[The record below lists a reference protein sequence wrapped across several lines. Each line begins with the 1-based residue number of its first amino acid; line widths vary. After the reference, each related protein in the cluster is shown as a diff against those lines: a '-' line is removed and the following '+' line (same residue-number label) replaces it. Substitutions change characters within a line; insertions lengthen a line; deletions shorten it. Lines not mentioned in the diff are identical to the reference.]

1 MAGKCSRWIETTGL
15 LCVDGVAGGH
25 IRRVVLLRAT
35 APSPTR
41 DTMSRSER
49 WTSPIRRGFALVP
62 GVGALLLA
70 SWIFLPAPNYFLL
83 RFGVGAPEVS
93 AWLIV
98 VSLIAMG
105 LALPDLRATRRRPL
119 AFLCSAVSLLLSCTP
134 LARFPATA
142 RRFDA
147 AMRSALGGD
156 PLRDMP
162 DSLRALMRP
171 RPLIGRDLFLGV
183 SIPGA
188 RMALGL
194 PVSSPGGAPLTMNV
208 YRPRRSGRFPILVQI
223 YGGAW
228 QRGNPDS
235 FANFAQWMAERGY
248 VVFAID
254 YRHAPRWKWP
264 AQLDDVRQ
272 ALGWIRDHAAA
283 YDADTSRVA
292 LIGRSAGGH
301 LALMAA
307 YTPGPL
313 PVSAVISYY
322 GPTDLV
328 DAYFN
333 SPHPDPLDIRKL
345 EVALLGGTPTEMPA
359 RYREASPITYA
370 THRLPA
376 TLLVYGGRDHTVEP
390 RYGQRLEQR
399 LTASGTTAVFLE
411 IPWAEHAFD
420 EVFNG
425 PSSQLA
431 LYHTERFLAWALSAP
446 RPVVQKH

>member
-1 MAGKCSRWIETTGL
+1 MPQT
-15 LCVDGVAGGH
+15 
-25 IRRVVLLRAT
+25 
-35 APSPTR
+35 
-41 DTMSRSER
+41 ER
-49 WTSPIRRGFALVP
+49 GTSSFRRGLALAL

-98 VSLIAMG
+98 ASLIAMG
-105 LALPDLRATRRRPL
+105 LAIPDLRVTRRRPL
-119 AFLCSAVSLLLSCTP
+119 AFLCSLVALLLSCTP
-134 LARFPATA
+134 LVRFPATA

-156 PLRDMP
+156 PVRDIP
-162 DSLRALMRP
+162 DSLRAVMRR
-171 RPLIGRDLFLGV
+171 RPLIVRDLFLGV
-183 SIPGA
+183 PFPAA
-188 RMALGL
+188 RMVRGL
-194 PVSSPGGAPLTMNV
+194 PIASRDGVPLTVNV
-208 YRPRRSGRFPILVQI
+208 YRPRRTGRFPILVQI

-235 FANFAQWMAERGY
+235 FANFAEWMAEHGY

-254 YRHAPRWKWP
+254 HRHAPRWKWP

-272 ALGWIRDHAAA
+272 ALAWIRDHAAA

-292 LIGRSAGGH
+292 LIGRSSGGH

-313 PVSAVISYY
+313 RVSAVISYY

-333 SPHPDPLDIRKL
+333 PPHPDPLGIREL
-345 EVALLGGTPTEMPA
+345 EVDLLGGTPTTMPD

-390 RYGQRLEQR
+390 RYGERLGQR
-399 LTASGTTAVFLE
+399 LTGSGTAAVFLE

-431 LYHTERFLAWALSAP
+431 LYYTERFLAWAISP
-446 RPVVQKH
+446 RRPIVQTH

>member
-1 MAGKCSRWIETTGL
+1 M
-15 LCVDGVAGGH
+15 
-25 IRRVVLLRAT
+25 
-35 APSPTR
+35 P
-41 DTMSRSER
+41 RSEH
-49 WTSPIRRGFALVP
+49 WTSPLRRGLALAL

-70 SWIFLPAPNYFLL
+70 SWIYLPAPTYFLL

-105 LALPDLRATRRRPL
+105 LAIPDLRATRRRPL
-119 AFLCSAVSLLLSCTP
+119 AFLCSVVALLLSCTP
-134 LARFPATA
+134 VARFPAAA
-142 RRFDA
+142 RRFDG

-156 PLRDMP
+156 PLRDLP

-171 RPLIGRDLFLGV
+171 RPLIMRDLFLGV
-183 SIPGA
+183 SIPDA
-188 RMALGL
+188 RVASGL
-194 PVSSPGGAPLTMNV
+194 RVGSPGGVPLTMNV

-235 FANFAQWMAERGY
+235 FANFAQWIAQRGY

-264 AQLDDVRQ
+264 EQLDDVRQ
-272 ALGWIRDHAAA
+272 ALGWIRDHAGA

-333 SPHPDPLDIRKL
+333 PPHPDPLGIRDL
-345 EVALLGGTPTEMPA
+345 EFALLGGTPRDMPD

-370 THRLPA
+370 TRPLPA

-390 RYGQRLEQR
+390 RYGERLGQR
-399 LTASGTTAVFLE
+399 LTGSGTAAVFLE

-431 LYHTERFLAWALSAP
+431 LYYTERFLAWAMSAP
-446 RPVVQKH
+446 RLVVQEH